1 MKTTWAIIANPQAG
15 NRTKGDF
22 WLGLEQLLTQAGIS
36 FEFFFTQAR
45 GHAEMLAR
53 EILAQGYARVA
64 VLGGDGTFS
73 EAVSG
78 LMSAENRPDDLQV
91 ALLPFGTGNDWG
103 RYWGLDR
110 RLENSVQVLAAGR
123 TRLIDI
129 GKITFHG
136 ESGDEVCYF
145 DNAFGMGFDAKVVA
159 LSEKLQHLFKGQSWT
174 YSMGVLLSIFANR
187 SQRMRFELDQD
198 AWEHRVYT
206 VSCGNGCYT
215 GGGIKQTPDAD
226 PTDGKLDVMAMEN
239 LSLSKIARGVS
250 LLFRGRLLEHP
261 SVHLWRTAK
270 LSVSSE
276 QPIYTELDGILHA
289 PVKSLDVEVLPQ
301 ALRFVCP

>member
-91 ALLPFGTGNDWG
+91 ALLPF
-103 RYWGLDR
+103 
-110 RLENSVQVLAAGR
+110 
-123 TRLIDI
+123 
-129 GKITFHG
+129 
-136 ESGDEVCYF
+136 
-145 DNAFGMGFDAKVVA
+145 
-159 LSEKLQHLFKGQSWT
+159 QH
-174 YSMGVLLSIFANR
+174 
-187 SQRMRFELDQD
+187 
-198 AWEHRVYT
+198 
-206 VSCGNGCYT
+206 
-215 GGGIKQTPDAD
+215 
-226 PTDGKLDVMAMEN
+226 
-239 LSLSKIARGVS
+239 
-250 LLFRGRLLEHP
+250 
-261 SVHLWRTAK
+261 
-270 LSVSSE
+270 
-276 QPIYTELDGILHA
+276 
-289 PVKSLDVEVLPQ
+289 
-301 ALRFVCP
+301 